1 MRVKKPIVEK
11 IKKRMEERYYLRT
24 GSFRGSSLKISP
36 PVYINMQKKN
46 TKYIPNKK

>member
-24 GSFRGSSLKISP
+24 VSFKGGSLKIYP